1 MRSVRRAVPR
11 RSVAPDGRRAEAWR
25 GTAACLAVAVLLA
38 ACTSAPPSPSPT
50 PSSDIPKVPSTS
62 TFGRL
67 FAQVRDDGTVSQE
80 TALQAFA
87 LAIAPL
93 PGVTLPQG
101 DPPALHERISGS
113 FAIDWLLP
121 YYDQLTAEQRAAV
134 DAVLA
139 PDPRQIVAQ
148 VDTGHGIELAA
159 FTEGSATRIT
169 TAATQEEQ
177 FYLDTLADS
186 DMIIAA
192 KLGRQRRLP
201 YSLTLNEI
209 HVDPGAGTLAYAA
222 PIKDGFGR
230 LKQCDIHIEP
240 ELRAA
245 TDEVAQRASTAH
257 ELFHCYQFELLD
269 TIGLMWTARPSWLI
283 EGQAEWAGEA
293 AKGPSDVGRDWW
305 ASYLETPGT
314 TLFARSYDAVGFY
327 EHMAEKGIDP
337 WTHFDKMLLDPNNV
351 AAYKA
356 AEAPR
361 DDFLDTWA
369 SGLFRES
376 LFGEAWHAEGRWQTL
391 TVARPDEM
399 TLANDEVKPVSA
411 GYVAN
416 VKIHLVPGADIV
428 ETRIEGHARLHAGS
442 VDDVGLQQ
450 RFYCTRPGGCT
461 CPAGKRWTGPDT
473 VAIPPDVSIALTGS
487 LDTATGKLWGHA
499 LDEWCK
505 PAEPSPL
512 AGPPC
517 GPGCGG
523 SNGDPHLRTI
533 DGWRYDLMAAGEHVL
548 LRSPDGTV
556 EIQARQEPPD
566 EGSGVTLNTAAAARV
581 NGHRVAFYVAAGA
594 PSVRVDGAAIDASA
608 VGSADLGA
616 GARLSA
622 YQRGFELEFPDG
634 TKVWALSLGKWGINL
649 LVLPS
654 AALRADGVGLLANV
668 PRDAGLRVPA
678 LPDGSRLPSPAND
691 HERYELLYGRFAP
704 AWRVTA
710 ETSLFDY
717 EAGESTDGFA
727 LPGFPAEAAVRTL
740 EQLTPGELEQART
753 ACAGVGDAE
762 LQEDCVYDV
771 AVTGAS
777 EYVTLYGV
785 TQALQERGAVV
796 LDEPLPTP
804 PPPEGFPPGFSV
816 IAEGVGE
823 LSMSQVARTAPWAAF
838 GPDDTLYLSIG
849 KAAPETDTGVR
860 WFILAIDPSAGAV
873 ARQAEGRDGGPIAFA
888 AGSLWAGEFARGETG
903 CAIARL
909 DPVSLEL
916 QANVPTVCYR
926 FGSAFAALDDA
937 IWFVDPTGADAQG
950 RGAHLRRIDP
960 ATNQVDAGASIELP
974 FLDEF
979 DTITSTPDA
988 IFYGNR
994 VRGEFRLAAGD
1005 GRFESLGQPG
1015 SGLAWFP
1022 AETGVWSQDFDIA
1035 AFYTGPDAPDRQIPI
1050 DGRLVGADGS
1060 AVYVDQN
1067 DTEDAAILWR
1077 YPLDGGAP
1085 ERIAQAAM
1093 VPTAFGSARLI
1104 YADLEPPFIGN
1115 DWLVKLWTV
1124 VSVDD
1129 PTSNSLVLQAVP
1141 LP

>member
-1 MRSVRRAVPR
+1 MEPFRRVLSR
-11 RSVAPDGRRAEAWR
+11 RSVAPDGRRAEACR
-25 GTAACLAVAVLLA
+25 GVAACLAIAMLLA
-38 ACTSAPPSPSPT
+38 ACSSAPPSPSPT

-101 DPPALHERISGS
+101 DPPALYERISGS

-121 YYDQLTAEQRAAV
+121 YYDQLTADQRAAV
-134 DAVLA
+134 DRAIA
-139 PDPRQIVAQ
+139 PFPDRIIVSPESS
-148 VDTGHGIELAA
+148 TGIEFAGLFAR
-159 FTEGSATRIT
+159 TP
-169 TAATQEEQ
+169 TAEEQ
-177 FYLDTLADS
+177 VYIDALADA
-186 DMIIAA
+186 DLIIAK
-192 KLGRQRRLP
+192 KLGRKLTVP
-201 YSLTLNEI
+201 YSLALNET
-209 HVDPGAGTLAYAA
+209 HQDPNAGALAYATPLTNRFRGLIECA
-222 PIKDGFGR
+222 
-230 LKQCDIHIEP
+230 IHVEP
-240 ELRAA
+240 ELRAV
-245 TDEVAQRASTAH
+245 TDKAELRASLAH
-257 ELFHCYQFELLD
+257 EMFHCYQHALLD

-293 AKGPSDVGRDWW
+293 ALGPSDFGRDWW
-305 ASYLETPGT
+305 AAYLESPGT
-314 TLFARSYDAVGFY
+314 PLFTRTYDAVGFY
-327 EHMAEKGIDP
+327 EHMAEKSIDP
-337 WTHFDKMLLDPNNV
+337 WTHFDKMLLDANNV
-351 AAYKA
+351 GAYKA

-376 LFGEAWHAEGRWQTL
+376 LFGEAWYAEGRWQTAM
-391 TVARPDEM
+391 VARPDEM

-416 VKIHLVPGADIV
+416 VKIHLVPSADIV

-450 RFYCTRPGGCT
+450 RFYCTRLGGCT
-461 CPAGKRWTGPDT
+461 CPAGQRWTGPDT
-473 VAIPPDVSIALTGS
+473 VAIPPDISIALTGS
-487 LDTATGKLWGHA
+487 LDTTTGQLRGHG
-499 LDEWCK
+499 LDEYCK
-505 PAEPSPL
+505 PAEPTPP

-533 DGWRYDLMAAGEHVL
+533 DGWRYDLMAAGEYVL
-548 LRSPDGTV
+548 LRSPDGAV

-594 PSVRVDGAAIDASA
+594 PSVRVDGAAVDASA
-608 VGSADLGA
+608 VGSADLGR

-622 YQRGFELEFPDG
+622 YQRGFELDFPDG
-634 TKVWALSLGKWGINL
+634 TKLWALSLGKWGINL

-668 PRDAGLRVPA
+668 PLDAGLRVPA

-704 AWRVTA
+704 AWLVTA

-717 EAGESTDGFA
+717 EAGETTDGFA

-753 ACAGVGDAE
+753 ACAGVGDVE

-785 TQALQERGAVV
+785 TQALQERGPVV

-804 PPPEGFPPGFSV
+804 PPTEGFPPGFSV

-823 LSMSQVARTAPWAAF
+823 LSTSQVARTAPWTAF

-849 KAAPETDTGVR
+849 EAAPETDTGVR

-873 ARQAEGRDGGPIAFA
+873 ARQAEGRDGGAIAFA

-937 IWFVDPTGADAQG
+937 IWFVDPTGADAEG

-960 ATNQVDAGASIELP
+960 ATNQIDAGASVELP

-979 DTITSTPDA
+979 ATITSTPDA
-988 IFYGNR
+988 IVYGNR
-994 VRGEFRLAAGD
+994 VRGEFRLVAGD

-1015 SGLAWFP
+1015 DGTFPWFP
-1022 AETGVWSQDFDIA
+1022 AGNGVWSQVNDIA
-1035 AFYTGPDAPDRQIPI
+1035 AFYTRPDGPDRQIPI

-1060 AVYVDQN
+1060 AIYADQS
-1067 DTEDAAILWR
+1067 DSEDAAILWR
-1077 YPLDGGAP
+1077 YPIDGGAP
-1085 ERIAQAAM
+1085 TRIAQGASI
-1093 VPTAFGSARLI
+1093 PTAFGIDRLT
-1104 YADLEPPFIGN
+1104 YYDLEPPRIGS

-1124 VSVDD
+1124 MSVDD
-1129 PTSNSLVLQAVP
+1129 PTRNSLVLQAVP